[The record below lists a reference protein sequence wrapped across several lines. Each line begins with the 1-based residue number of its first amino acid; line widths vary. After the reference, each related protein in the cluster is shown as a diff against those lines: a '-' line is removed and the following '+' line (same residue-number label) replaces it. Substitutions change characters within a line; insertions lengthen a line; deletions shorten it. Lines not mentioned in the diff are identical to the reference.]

1 MMSISENE
9 GLNPLILSQI
19 LSEDI
24 YIIPEANAIQGT
36 KTEVTE
42 KKITQEKPVAEKT
55 EKEKPVFKDIL
66 VVLDKPA
73 GSEELEFLSKIMGA
87 LKMTLQDVSI
97 LSKEEFSSD
106 MSFKKLLAFNVNTE
120 TLNPLVK
127 TEKYIIKEH
136 DKSGFLYADSL
147 AELNKDVKKKKLLW
161 DALQLMFIK
170 K

>member
-9 GLNPLILSQI
+9 SLNPLILSQI

-24 YIIPEANAIQGT
+24 YIIPEAKAIQGT

-42 KKITQEKPVAEKT
+42 KKVTTEKPVAAKT
-55 EKEKPVFKDIL
+55 EKEKPACKDIV

-73 GSEELEFLSKIMGA
+73 GPDEMEFLSRILGA

-97 LSKEEFSSD
+97 LSKEEFSAD

-127 TEKYIIKEH
+127 TEKYLIKEH
-136 DKSGFLYADSL
+136 GKSGFLYADSL
-147 AELNKDVKKKKLLW
+147 AELNMDTKKKKLLW